1 MTECDTL
8 RRWVGT
14 MFDSLAIPADAR
26 RRFGA
31 PAAVSLTLHLVVVG
45 LVPVMSRYHA
55 TAAAT
60 PEGVFVLLQPRRPA
74 PAAAPLGQAP
84 AAKPPKPKRK
94 PVRRPPVA
102 VVALVPPV
110 ALPAAAP
117 PPEAER
123 PAPVAPPEEPA
134 RPDGL
139 LGATGQ
145 GGGSSVGAVLA
156 TNADGNVEY
165 DDALMTPPE
174 RISGPDP
181 EYTYL
186 ARIHDVQGLMLVKC
200 VVTVLGIVRD
210 CRVIQGLAYMDGAV
224 VDALVRRRYTPA
236 RLADGRAIEVEYT
249 FRIRLQ
255 LVR

>member
-1 MTECDTL
+1 LTECDTL
-8 RRWVGT
+8 RRGVGT

-45 LVPVMSRYHA
+45 LVPAMSRYHA

-123 PAPVAPPEEPA
+123 PAPVAPP
-134 RPDGL
+134 
-139 LGATGQ
+139 ATGQ
-145 GGGSSVGAVLA
+145 GAGSSVGAVLA